1 MLSQAPTE
9 RKQRFFVME
18 NKQLGMRYVF
28 EIYETIDRVVILAT
42 RNPDAHNYQ
51 VYTIENARRI
61 WRNLFLN
68 PPHIYTRNTE
78 MESELNASR

>member
-1 MLSQAPTE
+1 MSE
-9 RKQRFFVME
+9 RKQRFYVMD
-18 NKQLGMRYVF
+18 NPQLGMRYVF

-51 VYTIENARRI
+51 VYTIENARQI

-68 PPHIYTRNTE
+68 PSHIYTRNTE
-78 MESELNASR
+78 MEKELNASR